1 MEKVILVVKEGV
13 ADGVAVVVPTS
24 AEFVAEST
32 NLVQISCRES

>member
-13 ADGVAVVVPTS
+13 DGVAVVVPTS